1 VALDHGRKREAPGR
15 LNQINYMGH
24 DSLGRYFFYTG
35 FVTEMGITSVT
46 GELERSDTSALH
58 GFYKE
63 VLNNFG
69 Y

>member
-1 VALDHGRKREAPGR
+1 
-15 LNQINYMGH
+15 MGH
-24 DSLGRYFFYTG
+24 DSLGRYFFCTG

-46 GELERSDTSALH
+46 GELERSDKSALH